1 MPEPTDVAALLDL
14 ARTNMDAA
22 AILLMVGDAQSLDE
36 SRALLQRAV
45 TALTSLNGDGVQKEF
60 LGRMTRLQE
69 KGRSLERL
77 LREANNFHAGAFQAL
92 ERLDGVY
99 TSHGEMMASLP
110 TRMISV
116 VL

>member
-1 MPEPTDVAALLDL
+1 MPEPVDVAALLDL

-36 SRALLQRAV
+36 SRALLHKAV
-45 TALTSLNGDGVQKEF
+45 TALTALDENGIHQGF
-60 LGRMTRLQE
+60 LGRVTRLQE
-69 KGRSLERL
+69 KGRSLDRL
-77 LREANNFHAGAFQAL
+77 LREANNFHAGAFQSI
-92 ERLDGVY
+92 ERLNGAY

-110 TRMISV
+110 IRMISV

>member
-1 MPEPTDVAALLDL
+1 MPDPVDQAALLDL

-22 AILLMVGDAQSLDE
+22 AIFLMVGDAQSLDE
-36 SRALLQRAV
+36 SYALLQQAV
-45 TALTSLNGDGVQKEF
+45 TAITGVTADGIRNEF
-60 LGRMTRLQE
+60 LGHLTRLRE
-69 KGRSLERL
+69 KSRSLGRL
-77 LREANNFHAGAFQAL
+77 LREANNFHSGAFQAI

-116 VL
+116 VI